1 MLYADGITDN
11 TIQLQ
16 EMLDK
21 RGIVTV
27 DRPGTYLVSKTL
39 IIHSDTRL
47 IFSPGAR
54 ILAAPMSRCALIEN
68 EHVRIVIH
76 RNKAKIFP
84 VFFIIFICIT
94 SKQHMHF
101 SL

>member
-11 TIQLQ
+11 TRELQ

-27 DRPGTYLVSKTL
+27 DMPGTYLISKTL

-47 IFSPGAR
+47 ILSPGAR
-54 ILAAPMSRCALIEN
+54 ILAAPMSRCSIIEN
-68 EHVRIVIH
+68 EHF
-76 RNKAKIFP
+76 AGG
-84 VFFIIFICIT
+84 
-94 SKQHMHF
+94 
-101 SL
+101 